1 MSGELILIVDDEPT
15 IVEVVALYLQREGFA
30 VRTAA
35 DGPAALESVAQ
46 QRPDLVILDMML
58 PGMGGLD
65 VLQRLRTSAPIP
77 VVMLTARGEESDRVV
92 GLELGAD
99 DYVVKPFA
107 PRELV
112 ARVRAVLRR
121 TTAAAPPTDG
131 LVIVGALRLDAAAR
145 GVTLRGTPVALTARE
160 FDLLSFLMQHPGQVF
175 TREQLLDQVW
185 GYTFA
190 SDMSTVTVH
199 VRRLREKIEVD
210 PASPQLLTTVWGWA
224 TGLIAA
230 DGDTDAAASGVSG
243 GQRHAHVDLLR
254 GGRHRVAA
262 RDRPALAAVIAHLCA
277 RRRAR
282 ANQRICDR
290 PAHVYPRARYRCWSG
305 CCCLRVGHR
314 WYSVLRWRSR

>member
-1 MSGELILIVDDEPT
+1 M
-15 IVEVVALYLQREGFA
+15 
-30 VRTAA
+30 RTAA

-175 TREQLLDQVW
+175 TREQLLDQV
-185 GYTFA
+185 
-190 SDMSTVTVH
+190 
-199 VRRLREKIEVD
+199 
-210 PASPQLLTTVWGWA
+210 
-224 TGLIAA
+224 
-230 DGDTDAAASGVSG
+230 
-243 GQRHAHVDLLR
+243 
-254 GGRHRVAA
+254 
-262 RDRPALAAVIAHLCA
+262 
-277 RRRAR
+277 
-282 ANQRICDR
+282 
-290 PAHVYPRARYRCWSG
+290 
-305 CCCLRVGHR
+305 
-314 WYSVLRWRSR
+314 